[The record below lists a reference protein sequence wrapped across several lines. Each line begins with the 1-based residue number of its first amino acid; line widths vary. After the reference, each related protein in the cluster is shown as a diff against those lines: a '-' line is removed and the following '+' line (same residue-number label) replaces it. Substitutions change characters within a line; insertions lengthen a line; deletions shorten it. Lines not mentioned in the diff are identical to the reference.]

1 MHLKIWQTVDYCCQC
16 RLFGEIYRHHFNSM
30 LLKSFSVWESKLG
43 LAVVNKLGE
52 VINRSQG
59 RQKKIVIVN
68 SRRMDK
74 KLILEE
80 LKLICRRKRDMHSSG
95 GRHWRQCSTERSHK
109 YSMRDSSVTHQENK
123 ALSSCYTKII
133 TPKQIW
139 WCSLEPGEIWLE
151 GMSKTNQI
159 LSCFSTWELL
169 YLTYSQIFQ

>member
-1 MHLKIWQTVDYCCQC
+1 M
-16 RLFGEIYRHHFNSM
+16 R
-30 LLKSFSVWESKLG
+30 

-95 GRHWRQCSTERSHK
+95 GRH
-109 YSMRDSSVTHQENK
+109 
-123 ALSSCYTKII
+123 
-133 TPKQIW
+133 
-139 WCSLEPGEIWLE
+139 
-151 GMSKTNQI
+151 
-159 LSCFSTWELL
+159 
-169 YLTYSQIFQ
+169 